1 MHMHNGPLGQYTNL
15 LRPTFSET
23 R

>member
-1 MHMHNGPLGQYTNL
+1 MHNGPLGQYTNL